1 MRTTRSMKTSFVSAL
16 AGTAAALLL
25 AVTLPTSASAATGVL
40 VSPSSG
46 PATGFSTTV
55 TAVATTSGHSYRVG
69 LCSKATFSGV
79 PACTYVGS
87 TFIGDGTNLSVTGT
101 VTETFTNAHAG
112 IGLPGQPS
120 TYNCDGDLCEIVLTD
135 NHGGTS
141 FPTFKAS
148 ITFS

>member
-1 MRTTRSMKTSFVSAL
+1 MSTTRSTKVSLLSAL
-16 AGTAAALLL
+16 TGTAAALLL
-25 AVTLPTSASAATGVL
+25 ALAIPTSASAATGVL

-46 PATGFSTTV
+46 AASGFSTTV

-79 PACTYVGS
+79 PACSYVGS
-87 TFIGDGTNLSVTGT
+87 TFTGNGANQSVSGT

-112 IGLPGQPS
+112 IGLPGQPA
-120 TYNCDGDLCEIVLTD
+120 TYDCDGDLCEIVLTD
-135 NHGGTS
+135 NHSGTS
-141 FPTFKAS
+141 FPTLKAT